1 MPRIIDAKIAVENE
15 SIKAPLE
22 RLKAIL
28 KTKALTTKEKSPKV
42 IIVRGR
48 DKNLTTGF
56 TKRFTNTSIRAVTRR
71 AFVSVKEIPVNNISS
86 I

>member
-1 MPRIIDAKIAVENE
+1 MIDAKIAVENE

-22 RLKAIL
+22 RLKASL
-28 KTKALTTKEKSPKV
+28 KTIALTTKEKSPKV

-48 DKNLTTGF
+48 DNILSTGF
-56 TKRFTNTSIRAVTRR
+56 TKRFTKTSIRAVIRR
-71 AFVSVKEIPVNNISS
+71 AFVSVKEIPANNISN